1 MPLYKY
7 EAKNMDGKK
16 LKGKLNIDNEEE
28 LRRKL
33 KSKGYFLISYENE
46 ESLINLNLNIF
57 YKVSQKDLSI
67 LCRELYF
74 SFSSGI
80 NILESISIVKNQV
93 ENKKLENILENVFKE
108 VEKGKMLSDAFSK
121 FKDIPK
127 LFIDMIKVGE
137 ATGRLDEIMKDLA
150 DYYDK
155 QYKQERKVKNAL
167 IYPKFLISFSL
178 LIVAVLVAYVVP
190 IFVENLLSANQ
201 KLPLPTR
208 VVIALSSFIKNKI
221 LLILILILVIFLIK
235 RFILDKNKAYIF
247 FRDKIKL
254 KVKILGTVSRQIMTA
269 RFARTFSILFAGGIS
284 VIDCMEISANVVENE
299 YAKNKLLRCRDL
311 IDNGSTIGDALAT
324 LDIFPKMLV
333 QSIRVG
339 EESGSVDKTL
349 KKASDFY
356 NSEANFALEKIT
368 NLIEPVMII
377 ILALVVGFVVLS
389 LVLPMF
395 SMYQAV
401 Q

>member
-16 LKGKLNIDNEEE
+16 LRGKLNIDNEEE

-208 VVIALSSFIKNKI
+208 IVIALSNFIKNEI

-247 FRDKIKL
+247 FRDKLKL
-254 KVKILGTVSRQIMTA
+254 KIKILGTVSRQIMTA

>member
-137 ATGRLDEIMKDLA
+137 ATGRLDE
-150 DYYDK
+150 
-155 QYKQERKVKNAL
+155 
-167 IYPKFLISFSL
+167 
-178 LIVAVLVAYVVP
+178 
-190 IFVENLLSANQ
+190 
-201 KLPLPTR
+201 
-208 VVIALSSFIKNKI
+208 
-221 LLILILILVIFLIK
+221 
-235 RFILDKNKAYIF
+235 
-247 FRDKIKL
+247 
-254 KVKILGTVSRQIMTA
+254 
-269 RFARTFSILFAGGIS
+269 
-284 VIDCMEISANVVENE
+284 
-299 YAKNKLLRCRDL
+299 
-311 IDNGSTIGDALAT
+311 TI
-324 LDIFPKMLV
+324 
-333 QSIRVG
+333 
-339 EESGSVDKTL
+339 
-349 KKASDFY
+349 
-356 NSEANFALEKIT
+356 
-368 NLIEPVMII
+368 
-377 ILALVVGFVVLS
+377 
-389 LVLPMF
+389 
-395 SMYQAV
+395 
-401 Q
+401 

>member
-1 MPLYKY
+1 
-7 EAKNMDGKK
+7 
-16 LKGKLNIDNEEE
+16 
-28 LRRKL
+28 
-33 KSKGYFLISYENE
+33 
-46 ESLINLNLNIF
+46 
-57 YKVSQKDLSI
+57 
-67 LCRELYF
+67 
-74 SFSSGI
+74 
-80 NILESISIVKNQV
+80 
-93 ENKKLENILENVFKE
+93 
-108 VEKGKMLSDAFSK
+108 MLSDAFSK

-208 VVIALSSFIKNKI
+208 VVIALSSFIKNEI

-247 FRDKIKL
+247 LRDKLKL

-333 QSIRVG
+333 QSIKVG

-356 NSEANFALEKIT
+356 DSEANFALEKIT